1 MDIGNSSH
9 YVGVLRK
16 QGIDGIVTLDRRD
29 PELGREILVKRRHL
43 KGAPFGLKVVVEYL
57 YRHKDDYYG
66 KIIEVLGNP
75 AEPDVATMAVVRRY
89 GLAENFPPAVL
100 QAAKAIPDDLD
111 SETIEREL
119 AKGRIDHRE
128 QQVITIDGLDAKDL
142 DDAIYLE
149 KRDGRYHLWVHIAD
163 VSHYVRPGTALDT
176 EAMQRGNSVYLPSL
190 VLPMLPPQISNGIAS
205 LHPGVDRL
213 TVTCRLLIEQDGK
226 VTDGDVYPSLIN
238 SCARLSYEEVE
249 PVLKGQAELQADRPE
264 GLKAM
269 LLEMQECALAL
280 RGKRKRRGS
289 LEFEFPETKIVV
301 DEAGRPVEVRREEIG
316 VSNQIIEEFMIAVNE
331 YIAVLAAKYKLPAI
345 YRVHDT
351 PDPDKLRQFEH
362 LSILLGLN
370 FRISPEPEPSEI
382 AEILAELKGKTYEP
396 TLSAVLLRA
405 MAKAQYSAD
414 NSGHFALAAKDYLH
428 FTAPIRRYADLVTHR
443 SVKILGQ
450 KMIRLSHY
458 GLIDIA
464 RHISATE
471 RNAEAAERDN
481 KAYLIALYMSDQIGN
496 EYEGVISSI
505 SSSALYVQ
513 LENTAEGA
521 IMYRSLPDYYSYLE
535 QELAARNERSGEMVR
550 LGDKVRVKL
559 VEVDLNL
566 LQITFELLRHDSG
579 TGVAGRQQKTAAT
592 GRQRAGAAKSSAAGA
607 TGRRRN
613 RQTETINDKKSNNRR
628 SRQSRRSDSGLTRS
642 QKAKIARRERQ
653 RAERQRIKD
662 SLKKERY

>member
-1 MDIGNSSH
+1 MDIDKSSY
-9 YVGVLRK
+9 YVGVLREH
-16 QGIDGIVTLDRRD
+16 GVDGIVILDCRA
-29 PELGREILVKRRHL
+29 PELGKEIIVKRRHL

-57 YRHKDDYYG
+57 YRQKDNCYG

-75 AEPDVATMAVVRRY
+75 AEPDVATLAIVRRY
-89 GLAENFPPAVL
+89 GLAENFPPAVQ
-100 QAAKAIPDDLD
+100 QAAKAIPDELD
-111 SETIEREL
+111 PETIEREL
-119 AKGRIDHRE
+119 AEGRIDHRE

-149 KRDGRYHLWVHIAD
+149 TRDGLYHLWIHIAD

-176 EAMQRGNSVYLPSL
+176 EAMQRGNSVYLPNL

-213 TVTCRLLIEQDGK
+213 TVTCRLRIEQDGK
-226 VTDGDVYPSLIN
+226 VTNGEVYPSLIN

-249 PVLKGQAELQADRPE
+249 PVLKDQAELQADRPE
-264 GLKAM
+264 GLTTMLFAM
-269 LLEMQECALAL
+269 RECALAL
-280 RGKRKRRGS
+280 RGKRKRRGA
-289 LEFEFPETKIVV
+289 LEFEFPETKIEI
-301 DEAGRPVEVRREEIG
+301 DDTGRPVEIRREEIG
-316 VSNQIIEEFMIAVNE
+316 ISNQIIEEFMIAANE
-331 YIAVLAAKYKLPAI
+331 YIAALTDKHQLPAI
-345 YRVHDT
+345 YRVHET
-351 PDPDKLRQFEH
+351 PDPDKLQQFEH
-362 LSILLGLN
+362 LSVLLGLN
-370 FRISPEPEPSEI
+370 FRISPKPEPAEI

-405 MAKAQYSAD
+405 MAKAKYSVD

-443 SVKILGQ
+443 SLKMLGQ
-450 KMIRLSHY
+450 RKTKVSRYRL
-458 GLIDIA
+458 IEIA
-464 RHISATE
+464 KHISATE

-481 KAYLIALYMSDQIGN
+481 QTYLIALYLSDQIGT

-513 LENTAEGA
+513 LDNTAEGA

-535 QELAARNERSGEMVR
+535 QELAACNERTGEIVR

-579 TGVAGRQQKTAAT
+579 TGVAGRKRDATVGKRRAKTAKPSA
-592 GRQRAGAAKSSAAGA
+592 AGAAK
-607 TGRRRN
+607 RRKN
-613 RQTETINDKKSNNRR
+613 RRTAETNGKKSSSRR
-628 SRQSRRSDSGLTRS
+628 VRQSKESGSGLTRS
-642 QKAKIARRERQ
+642 QRARIARRERQ

-662 SLKKERY
+662 SLKKARY